1 MTKKNDKKSFIK
13 YFAENLK
20 LPFANLN
27 WPVMLIMIFLSI
39 FGCVMVLSASNI
51 TAVLRYHLPANY
63 YFIRQIMFVVFG
75 YVMGLLILITYR
87 NFKVFYKLFFR
98 FGALIAIILV
108 GGVLIYGSV
117 SNGAKS
123 WYDLGTVMFQPSEI
137 AKLLLILYLSW
148 YYKKLSKKNKIEAV
162 DLILPAVVSII
173 IGGLVFLEP
182 DLGGAVILI
191 MIFALIYLSV
201 PIAKGLRNR
210 LALCFI
216 GLIFLG
222 GLVFVFGGFLKS
234 YQNSRFNFFKP
245 CSRYTEESGY
255 QVCNSYIAF
264 HNGGLFGVGLGNSTQ
279 KYMYLPEAHTD
290 FIFAV
295 IGEELGF
302 LGCVFI
308 IGLFWTVLQRGFD
321 IASKCPDMY
330 GKLLAIGLT
339 FSICFQ
345 AFLNMSVAS
354 SMLPATGVPLPFISY
369 GGSSVMITLWMV
381 GILLNISKK
390 KVHIKRP
397 QSFGEQG
404 I

>member
-75 YVMGLLILITYR
+75 YVMGLLLLITYR
-87 NFKVFYKLFFR
+87 NFKVFYKLLFR

-216 GLIFLG
+216 GLILLG

-290 FIFAV
+290 FIFPIV
-295 IGEELGF
+295 CEELGGSVGILIVLLYALLLYF
-302 LGCVFI
+302 IGKESKKCTSIQGSVICVGVFSYILIHVLINLMGVLGLI
-308 IGLFWTVLQRGFD
+308 PL
-321 IASKCPDMY
+321 
-330 GKLLAIGLT
+330 
-339 FSICFQ
+339 
-345 AFLNMSVAS
+345 
-354 SMLPATGVPLPFISY
+354 TGVPLPFLSY
-369 GGSSVMITLWMV
+369 GGSYNVTLIIALFFFQCV
-381 GILLNISKK
+381 CVQNN
-390 KVHIKRP
+390 VERKRAK
-397 QSFGEQG
+397 
-404 I
+404 IANL

>member
-1 MTKKNDKKSFIK
+1 
-13 YFAENLK
+13 
-20 LPFANLN
+20 
-27 WPVMLIMIFLSI
+27 
-39 FGCVMVLSASNI
+39 
-51 TAVLRYHLPANY
+51 
-63 YFIRQIMFVVFG
+63 
-75 YVMGLLILITYR
+75 
-87 NFKVFYKLFFR
+87 
-98 FGALIAIILV
+98 
-108 GGVLIYGSV
+108 
-117 SNGAKS
+117 
-123 WYDLGTVMFQPSEI
+123 MFQPSEI

-216 GLIFLG
+216 GLILLG

-290 FIFAV
+290 FIFPIV
-295 IGEELGF
+295 CEELG
-302 LGCVFI
+302 
-308 IGLFWTVLQRGFD
+308 
-321 IASKCPDMY
+321 
-330 GKLLAIGLT
+330 
-339 FSICFQ
+339 
-345 AFLNMSVAS
+345 
-354 SMLPATGVPLPFISY
+354 
-369 GGSSVMITLWMV
+369 GSV
-381 GILLNISKK
+381 GILIVLLYALLLYFIGKESKK
-390 KVHIKRP
+390 
-397 QSFGEQG
+397 
-404 I
+404 

>member
-75 YVMGLLILITYR
+75 YVMGLLLLITYR
-87 NFKVFYKLFFR
+87 NFKVFYKLLFR

-210 LALCFI
+210 LALCFV
-216 GLIFLG
+216 GLILLG

-290 FIFAV
+290 FIFPIV
-295 IGEELGF
+295 CEELGGSVGILIVLLYALLLYF
-302 LGCVFI
+302 IGKESKKCTSIQGSVICVGVFSYILIHVLINLMGVLGLI
-308 IGLFWTVLQRGFD
+308 PL
-321 IASKCPDMY
+321 
-330 GKLLAIGLT
+330 
-339 FSICFQ
+339 
-345 AFLNMSVAS
+345 
-354 SMLPATGVPLPFISY
+354 TGVPLPFLSY
-369 GGSSVMITLWMV
+369 GGSYNVTLIIALFFFQCV
-381 GILLNISKK
+381 CVQNN
-390 KVHIKRP
+390 VERKRAK
-397 QSFGEQG
+397 
-404 I
+404 IANL

>member
-1 MTKKNDKKSFIK
+1 MTKKNDKKSFVK
-13 YFAENLK
+13 YFVESLK

-63 YFIRQIMFVVFG
+63 YFIRQIIFVVFG
-75 YVMGLLILITYR
+75 YIIGLLILVSYR
-87 NFKVFYKLFFR
+87 NFKDAYKIIFR
-98 FGALIAIILV
+98 LSAIIAIALV
-108 GGVLIYGSV
+108 GGVLIYGTV

-123 WYDLGTVMFQPSEI
+123 WYDLGKVSFQPSEI

-148 YYKKLSKKNKIEAV
+148 YYKKLSKKNKVEAF
-162 DLILPAVVSII
+162 DLILPAFVSFII
-173 IGGLVFLEP
+173 AILIFLEP

-191 MIFALIYLSV
+191 MIFTFIFLSV

-210 LALCFI
+210 LSLCLF
-216 GLIFLG
+216 GLILLA

-234 YQNSRFNFFKP
+234 YQNSRFNFSKP

-290 FIFAV
+290 FIFPIV
-295 IGEELGF
+295 CEELGGAVGILIVLLYALLLYF
-302 LGCVFI
+302 IGRESKRCSNIQGSVICVGVFSYILVHVLVNLMGVLGLI
-308 IGLFWTVLQRGFD
+308 PL
-321 IASKCPDMY
+321 
-330 GKLLAIGLT
+330 
-339 FSICFQ
+339 
-345 AFLNMSVAS
+345 
-354 SMLPATGVPLPFISY
+354 TGVPLPFLSY
-369 GGSSVMITLWMV
+369 GGSYNVTLIIALFFFQCVCVQNSVER
-381 GILLNISKK
+381 
-390 KVHIKRP
+390 KRAK
-397 QSFGEQG
+397 
-404 I
+404 IANL

>member
-123 WYDLGTVMFQPSEI
+123 WYDLGSVMFQPSEI

-216 GLIFLG
+216 GLILLG

-290 FIFAV
+290 FIFPIV
-295 IGEELGF
+295 CEELGGSVGILIVLLYALLLYF
-302 LGCVFI
+302 IGKESKKCTNIQGSVICVGVFSYILIHVLINLMGVLGLI
-308 IGLFWTVLQRGFD
+308 PL
-321 IASKCPDMY
+321 
-330 GKLLAIGLT
+330 
-339 FSICFQ
+339 
-345 AFLNMSVAS
+345 
-354 SMLPATGVPLPFISY
+354 TGVPLPFLSY
-369 GGSSVMITLWMV
+369 GGSYNVTLIIALFFFQCV
-381 GILLNISKK
+381 CVQNN
-390 KVHIKRP
+390 VERKRAK
-397 QSFGEQG
+397 
-404 I
+404 IANL

>member
-1 MTKKNDKKSFIK
+1 MKKKNDKKSFIK

-75 YVMGLLILITYR
+75 YVMGLLVLITYR

-123 WYDLGTVMFQPSEI
+123 WYDLGSVMFQPSEI

-216 GLIFLG
+216 GLILLG

-290 FIFAV
+290 FIFPIV
-295 IGEELGF
+295 CEELGGSVGILIVLLYALLLYF
-302 LGCVFI
+302 IGKESKKCTNIQGSVICVGVFSYILIHVLINLMGVLGLI
-308 IGLFWTVLQRGFD
+308 PL
-321 IASKCPDMY
+321 
-330 GKLLAIGLT
+330 
-339 FSICFQ
+339 
-345 AFLNMSVAS
+345 
-354 SMLPATGVPLPFISY
+354 TGVPLPFLSY
-369 GGSSVMITLWMV
+369 GGSYNVTLIIALFFFQCV
-381 GILLNISKK
+381 CVQNN
-390 KVHIKRP
+390 VERKRAK
-397 QSFGEQG
+397 
-404 I
+404 IANL

>member
-1 MTKKNDKKSFIK
+1 MTKKNDKKSFVK

-75 YVMGLLILITYR
+75 YVMGLLLLITYR
-87 NFKVFYKLFFR
+87 NFKVFYKLLFR

-216 GLIFLG
+216 GLILLG

-290 FIFAV
+290 FIFPIV
-295 IGEELGF
+295 CEELGGSVGILIVLLYALLLYF
-302 LGCVFI
+302 IGKESKKCTSIQGSVICVGVFSYILIHVLINLMGVLGLI
-308 IGLFWTVLQRGFD
+308 PL
-321 IASKCPDMY
+321 
-330 GKLLAIGLT
+330 
-339 FSICFQ
+339 
-345 AFLNMSVAS
+345 
-354 SMLPATGVPLPFISY
+354 TGVPLPFLSY
-369 GGSSVMITLWMV
+369 GGSYNVTLIIALFFFQCV
-381 GILLNISKK
+381 CVQNN
-390 KVHIKRP
+390 VERKRAK
-397 QSFGEQG
+397 
-404 I
+404 IANL

>member
-75 YVMGLLILITYR
+75 YVMGLLLLITYR
-87 NFKVFYKLFFR
+87 NFRVFYKLLFR

-182 DLGGAVILI
+182 DLGGAVILV

-216 GLIFLG
+216 GLIILG

-290 FIFAV
+290 FIFPIV
-295 IGEELGF
+295 CEELGGSVGILIVLLYALLLYF
-302 LGCVFI
+302 IGKESKKCTSIQGSVICVGVFSYILIHVLINLMGVLGLI
-308 IGLFWTVLQRGFD
+308 PL
-321 IASKCPDMY
+321 
-330 GKLLAIGLT
+330 
-339 FSICFQ
+339 
-345 AFLNMSVAS
+345 
-354 SMLPATGVPLPFISY
+354 TGVPLPFLSY
-369 GGSSVMITLWMV
+369 GGSYNVTLIIALFFFQCV
-381 GILLNISKK
+381 CVQNN
-390 KVHIKRP
+390 VERKRAK
-397 QSFGEQG
+397 
-404 I
+404 IANL

>member
-123 WYDLGTVMFQPSEI
+123 WYDLGSVMFQPSEI

-162 DLILPAVVSII
+162 DLILPAVVSVI

-216 GLIFLG
+216 GLIILG

-290 FIFAV
+290 FIFPIV
-295 IGEELGF
+295 CEELGGSVGILIVLLYALLLYF
-302 LGCVFI
+302 IGKESKKCTSIQGSVICVGVFSYILIHVLINLMGVLGLI
-308 IGLFWTVLQRGFD
+308 PL
-321 IASKCPDMY
+321 
-330 GKLLAIGLT
+330 
-339 FSICFQ
+339 
-345 AFLNMSVAS
+345 
-354 SMLPATGVPLPFISY
+354 TGVPLPFLSY
-369 GGSSVMITLWMV
+369 GGSYNVTL
-381 GILLNISKK
+381 IISLFFFQC
-390 KVHIKRP
+390 VCVQNNVERKRAK
-397 QSFGEQG
+397 
-404 I
+404 IANL

>member
-123 WYDLGTVMFQPSEI
+123 WYDLGSVMFQPSEI

-162 DLILPAVVSII
+162 DLILPAVVSVI

-216 GLIFLG
+216 GLIILG

-290 FIFAV
+290 FIFPIV
-295 IGEELGF
+295 CEELGGSVGILIVLLYALLLYF
-302 LGCVFI
+302 IGKESKKCTNIQGSVICVGVFSYILIHVLINLMGVLGLI
-308 IGLFWTVLQRGFD
+308 PL
-321 IASKCPDMY
+321 
-330 GKLLAIGLT
+330 
-339 FSICFQ
+339 
-345 AFLNMSVAS
+345 
-354 SMLPATGVPLPFISY
+354 TGVPLPFLSY
-369 GGSSVMITLWMV
+369 GGSYNVTL
-381 GILLNISKK
+381 IISLFFFQC
-390 KVHIKRP
+390 VCVQNNVERKRAK
-397 QSFGEQG
+397 
-404 I
+404 IANL

>member
-75 YVMGLLILITYR
+75 YIMGLLLLITYR
-87 NFKVFYKLFFR
+87 NFKVFYKLLFR

-210 LALCFI
+210 LALCFV
-216 GLIFLG
+216 GLILLG

-290 FIFAV
+290 FIFPIV
-295 IGEELGF
+295 CEELGGSVGILIVLLYALLLYF
-302 LGCVFI
+302 IGKESKKCTNIQGSVICVGVFSYILIHVLINLMGVLGLI
-308 IGLFWTVLQRGFD
+308 PL
-321 IASKCPDMY
+321 
-330 GKLLAIGLT
+330 
-339 FSICFQ
+339 
-345 AFLNMSVAS
+345 
-354 SMLPATGVPLPFISY
+354 TGVPLPFLSY
-369 GGSSVMITLWMV
+369 GGSYNVTLIIALFFFQCV
-381 GILLNISKK
+381 CVQNN
-390 KVHIKRP
+390 VERKRAK
-397 QSFGEQG
+397 
-404 I
+404 IANL

>member
-75 YVMGLLILITYR
+75 YVMGLLLLITYR
-87 NFKVFYKLFFR
+87 NFKVFYKLLFR
-98 FGALIAIILV
+98 FGAVIAIILV

-210 LALCFI
+210 LALCFV
-216 GLIFLG
+216 GLILLG

-290 FIFAV
+290 FIFPIV
-295 IGEELGF
+295 CEELGGSVGILIVLLYALLLYF
-302 LGCVFI
+302 IGKESKKCTSIQGSVICVGVFSYILIHVLINLMGVLGLI
-308 IGLFWTVLQRGFD
+308 PL
-321 IASKCPDMY
+321 
-330 GKLLAIGLT
+330 
-339 FSICFQ
+339 
-345 AFLNMSVAS
+345 
-354 SMLPATGVPLPFISY
+354 TGVPLPFLSY
-369 GGSSVMITLWMV
+369 GGSYNVTLIIALFFFQCV
-381 GILLNISKK
+381 CVQNN
-390 KVHIKRP
+390 VERKRAK
-397 QSFGEQG
+397 
-404 I
+404 IANL

>member
-123 WYDLGTVMFQPSEI
+123 WYDLGSVMFQPSEI

-162 DLILPAVVSII
+162 DLILPAVVSVI

-290 FIFAV
+290 FIFPIV
-295 IGEELGF
+295 CEELGGSVGILIVLLYALLLYF
-302 LGCVFI
+302 IGKESKKCTNIQGSVICVGVFSYILIHVLINLMGVLGLI
-308 IGLFWTVLQRGFD
+308 PL
-321 IASKCPDMY
+321 
-330 GKLLAIGLT
+330 
-339 FSICFQ
+339 
-345 AFLNMSVAS
+345 
-354 SMLPATGVPLPFISY
+354 TGVPLPFLSY
-369 GGSSVMITLWMV
+369 GGSYNVTLIIALFFFQCV
-381 GILLNISKK
+381 CVQNN
-390 KVHIKRP
+390 VERKRAK
-397 QSFGEQG
+397 
-404 I
+404 IANL

>member
-75 YVMGLLILITYR
+75 YVMGLLVLITYR

-123 WYDLGTVMFQPSEI
+123 WYDLGSVMFQPSEI

-148 YYKKLSKKNKIEAV
+148 YYKKLSKKNKIEAM

-216 GLIFLG
+216 GLILLG

-290 FIFAV
+290 FIFPIV
-295 IGEELGF
+295 CEELGGSVGILIVLLYALLLYF
-302 LGCVFI
+302 IGKESKKCTNIQGSVICVGVFSYILIHVLINLMGVLGLI
-308 IGLFWTVLQRGFD
+308 PL
-321 IASKCPDMY
+321 
-330 GKLLAIGLT
+330 
-339 FSICFQ
+339 
-345 AFLNMSVAS
+345 
-354 SMLPATGVPLPFISY
+354 TGVPLPFLSY
-369 GGSSVMITLWMV
+369 GGSYNVTLIIALFFFQCV
-381 GILLNISKK
+381 CVQNN
-390 KVHIKRP
+390 VERKRAK
-397 QSFGEQG
+397 
-404 I
+404 IANL

>member
-75 YVMGLLILITYR
+75 YVMGLLLLITYR
-87 NFKVFYKLFFR
+87 NFKVFYKLLFR

-182 DLGGAVILI
+182 DLGGAVILV
-191 MIFALIYLSV
+191 MIFAFIYLSV

-216 GLIFLG
+216 GLIILG

-290 FIFAV
+290 FIFPIV
-295 IGEELGF
+295 CEELGGSVGILIVLLYALLLYF
-302 LGCVFI
+302 IGKESKKCTSIQGSVICVGVFSYILIHVLINLMGVLGLI
-308 IGLFWTVLQRGFD
+308 PL
-321 IASKCPDMY
+321 
-330 GKLLAIGLT
+330 
-339 FSICFQ
+339 
-345 AFLNMSVAS
+345 
-354 SMLPATGVPLPFISY
+354 TGVPLPFLSY
-369 GGSSVMITLWMV
+369 GGSYNVTLIIALFFFQCV
-381 GILLNISKK
+381 CVQNN
-390 KVHIKRP
+390 VERKRAK
-397 QSFGEQG
+397 
-404 I
+404 IANL

>member
-75 YVMGLLILITYR
+75 YVMGLLVLITYR

-123 WYDLGTVMFQPSEI
+123 WYDLGSVMFQPSEI

-216 GLIFLG
+216 GLILLG

-290 FIFAV
+290 FIFPIV
-295 IGEELGF
+295 CEELGGSVGILIVLLYALLLYF
-302 LGCVFI
+302 IGKESKKCTNIQGSVICVGVFSYILIHVLINLMGVLGLI
-308 IGLFWTVLQRGFD
+308 PL
-321 IASKCPDMY
+321 
-330 GKLLAIGLT
+330 
-339 FSICFQ
+339 
-345 AFLNMSVAS
+345 
-354 SMLPATGVPLPFISY
+354 TGVPLPFLSY
-369 GGSSVMITLWMV
+369 GGSYNVTLIIALFFFQCV
-381 GILLNISKK
+381 CVQNN
-390 KVHIKRP
+390 VERKRAK
-397 QSFGEQG
+397 
-404 I
+404 IANL